1 MSVSRYLCFVIGE
14 NPDRIRRCHASTRSR
29 TTAYGIAL
37 HIPVLI
43 WAVTGYLIASQLFAM
58 SPGAS
63 AAVAFGT
70 ATLVYLV
77 ERVVIASPRG
87 WLLNVARFSISI
99 VAATLG
105 ASAVDLTIFQR
116 EVEQQLRVDRER
128 EITERFDQLAAQQ
141 RSDIERRKADWS
153 DAQGAAACEAD
164 GTCGSRVRS
173 TGPVYRQL
181 ARHAEL
187 LRNDYLNAVKR
198 LEALEVQRGAEM
210 QRAATGGEVLRDAG
224 LLARLDALH
233 RYTLTH
239 DIALLAWA
247 LFFGLVM
254 LLELLVLIIK
264 LGFGDTVDDRIERM
278 RERAT
283 EHRAKE
289 YLDAV
294 TSPMRQVQAFLNDA

>member
-1 MSVSRYLCFVIGE
+1 MSVSRYLCLVVGE
-14 NPDRIRRCHASTRSR
+14 DPDRIGRCHASTRSR
-29 TTAYGIAL
+29 TAAYGIAL

-43 WAVTGYLIASQLFAM
+43 WAVTGYLLASQLFAM
-58 SPGAS
+58 GSGS
-63 AAVAFGT
+63 SVSVAFGT

-77 ERVVIASPRG
+77 ERVVIASPSG
-87 WLLNVARFSISI
+87 WLLNIARFSISI

-128 EITERFDQLAAQQ
+128 EITDRFDQLAAIQ
-141 RSDIERRKADWS
+141 RSNIERRKAEWS
-153 DAQGAAACEAD
+153 NAQRLAACEAD
-164 GTCGSRVRS
+164 GTCGTRVRS

-187 LRNDYLNAVKR
+187 LRNDYLDATKR
-198 LEALEVQRGAEM
+198 LEALEAQRGIEIHKAT
-210 QRAATGGEVLRDAG
+210 TGGEVLRDAG

-233 RYTLTH
+233 RYTLMH
-239 DIALLAWA
+239 EIALLAWS
-247 LFFGLVM
+247 LFFGLVV

-264 LGFGDTVDDRIERM
+264 LGFGETVDDRIERM

-289 YLDAV
+289 YLEAV
-294 TSPMRQVQAFLNDA
+294 TSPMRHANAFLNGA